1 MRSEK
6 TNSYTSYIMAD
17 KTKKPLLS
25 DFPDIST
32 EKWMEKITADLKG
45 ADFEKKL
52 VWRTNEGFNVRPFYR
67 SEDLEEVK
75 YLDSLPGE
83 FPYIRGTKKDNN
95 WYVRQDIK
103 AVDADAANTKAL
115 DALTKGVT
123 SLGFCFCEKVEDF
136 DAQVEKVLKNIISD
150 EIEINFNTKHGSKKL
165 IDAVVAYLK
174 KTNRDLSKVKGSV
187 NFDTLGCL
195 TTSGKSCK
203 GFDEMFDHAKEM
215 VEAGKDLPNFKT
227 ICVNGRLF
235 NNAGSSI
242 VQELAFA
249 LSMGNE
255 YLAQLTDRGVSAN
268 DAANALKFNFGVGG
282 NYFMEIAKLRAARM
296 LWATIVKSYNT
307 AGLEPAKMS
316 IHCETSQWNKTIFD
330 PYVNMLR
337 TQTEA
342 MSATIG
348 GADSLTVQPFDT
360 IYKESDIFSERI
372 ARNQQLLL
380 KEESHFDKIT
390 DPSAGSYYIENLTN
404 SIAEQAWALFVEVEE
419 KGGYLAALKEGFIQ
433 TTVKATADKRKKAVA
448 TRRENLLGT
457 NQFPNFTETVT
468 EAITKDTNCKTK
480 CCEGDTI
487 IEPIVKFRGAEE
499 FETLRL
505 ATEKS
510 EKTPKVFMLTYGNL
524 AMRLARSQF
533 SCNFFACAGYE
544 VIDNNGFPT
553 VEEGV
558 EAAKTAGADIIVLCS
573 SDDEYAEA
581 APKTYEAINGQA
593 IFVVAGAPKCADELK
608 EKGITNFINVR
619 SNVLETLQGFSKE
632 LGL

>member
-1 MRSEK
+1 
-6 TNSYTSYIMAD
+6 MAD

-25 DFPDIST
+25 EFPGIST
-32 EKWMEKITADLKG
+32 EQWMEKITADLKG

-67 SEDLEEVK
+67 SEDLGEVK

-83 FPYIRGTKKDNN
+83 FPYVRGTKKDND

-103 AVDADAANTKAL
+103 AVDTEAANKKAL
-115 DALTKGVT
+115 DVLTKGIT
-123 SLGFCFCEKVEDF
+123 SLGFTFCSKVEDF
-136 DAQVEKVLKNIISD
+136 DTEIEKVLKDIVLD
-150 EIEINFNTKHGSKKL
+150 AVEINFTTSHGSKKL
-165 IDAVVAYLK
+165 LDAFVAYLK
-174 KTNRDLSKVKGSV
+174 KSNCDLSKVKGSV

-195 TTSGKSCK
+195 TTTGNSCK
-203 GFDEMFDHAKEM
+203 TDDELFVHAKEV
-215 VEAGKDLPNFKT
+215 VEAGVSLPGFKT
-227 ICVNGRLF
+227 ICVNAKLF

-255 YLAQLTDRGVSAN
+255 YMARLVEKGVSAD
-268 DAANALKFNFGVGG
+268 DAAAAIKFNFGVGG

-296 LWATIVKSYNT
+296 LWATIVKSYNP
-307 AGLEPAKMS
+307 ANLESTKMA
-316 IHCETSQWNKTIFD
+316 IHCETSQWNKTVYD

-342 MSATIG
+342 MSATLG

-360 IYKESDIFSERI
+360 IYKESDVFSERI

-404 SIAEQAWALFVEVEE
+404 SIADQAWALFVEAED

-433 TTVKATADKRKKAVA
+433 AKVKESADKRKKAIA

-457 NQFPNFTETVT
+457 NQFPNFTETVAD
-468 EAITKDTNCKTK
+468 AISPDPDKKGRCA
-480 CCEGDTI
+480 CQGDI
-487 IEPIVKFRGAEE
+487 VVEPIVRFRGAEE
-499 FETLRL
+499 FEALRL
-505 ATEKS
+505 ATEKA

-544 VIDNNGFPT
+544 VIDNNGFAT

-558 EAAKTAGADIIVLCS
+558 EAAKAAGADIIVLCS
-573 SDDEYAEA
+573 SDDEYTEA
-581 APKTYEAINGQA
+581 APAAYKAINNEA

-608 EKGITNFINVR
+608 EQGISNFINVR
-619 SNVLETLQGFSKE
+619 SNVLETLQGFSSQ

>member
-1 MRSEK
+1 
-6 TNSYTSYIMAD
+6 MAD

-25 DFPDIST
+25 DFPAITT
-32 EKWMEKITADLKG
+32 EQWMEKITADLKG
-45 ADFEKKL
+45 ADFERKL

-67 SEDLEEVK
+67 SEDLSEIK

-83 FPYIRGTKKDNN
+83 FPYVRGTKKDND
-95 WYVRQDIK
+95 WYVRQDIH
-103 AVDADAANTKAL
+103 AVDAEAANAKAL
-115 DALTKGVT
+115 DVLTKGVT
-123 SLGFCFCEKVEDF
+123 SLGFTLCEEVKDV
-136 DAQVEKVLKNIISD
+136 DAHVEKLLKNIIS
-150 EIEINFNTKHGSKKL
+150 EAVELNFSTSHGSKKL
-165 IDAVVAYLK
+165 AEAVIAYLK
-174 KTNRDLSKVKGSV
+174 KTNRDLSGIKGSI

-203 GFDEMFDHAKEM
+203 SFEEMFDHAKEM
-215 VEAGKDLPNFKT
+215 VEVRANVPNFKT

-255 YLAQLTDRGVSAN
+255 YLTQLSDRGVSVN
-268 DAANALKFNFGVGG
+268 EAASSMKFNFGVGG

-296 LWATIVKSYNT
+296 LWATIVKSYSP
-307 AGLEPAKMS
+307 AGLEPTKMM
-316 IHCETSQWNKTIFD
+316 IHCETSQWNKTVYD

-342 MSATIG
+342 MSATLG
-348 GADSLTVQPFDT
+348 GADSLTILPFDA
-360 IYKESDIFSERI
+360 IYKESDVFSERI

-404 SIAEQAWALFVEVEE
+404 SIAQEAWALFVEVEE
-419 KGGYLAALKEGFIQ
+419 KGGYLAALKEGFVQ
-433 TTVKATADKRKKAVA
+433 AKVKETADKRKKAIA

-457 NQFPNFTETVT
+457 NQFPNAAERV
-468 EAITKDTNCKTK
+468 ADVLANNKAHGDK
-480 CCEGDTI
+480 CSSGDVV
-487 IEPIVKFRGAEE
+487 IEPIVRFRGAEE
-499 FETLRL
+499 FEALRL

-510 EKTPKVFMLTYGNL
+510 GKTPKVFMLTYGNL
-524 AMRLARSQF
+524 NMRLARSQF
-533 SCNFFACAGYE
+533 SANFFACAGYQI
-544 VIDNNGFPT
+544 IDNNGFDT
-553 VEEGV
+553 VEAGV
-558 EAAKTAGADIIVLCS
+558 EAAKAAKADIIVLCS
-573 SDDEYAEA
+573 SDDEYVDA
-581 APKTYEAINGQA
+581 APAAFKAINGDA
-593 IFVVAGAPKCADELK
+593 IFVVAGAPKCTDDLK
-608 EKGITNFINVR
+608 AQGITNFINVR

>member
-1 MRSEK
+1 
-6 TNSYTSYIMAD
+6 MAD

-25 DFPDIST
+25 DFPAIST
-32 EKWMEKITADLKG
+32 EQWMEKITADLKG
-45 ADFEKKL
+45 ADFERKL
-52 VWRTNEGFNVRPFYR
+52 VWKTNEGFNVRPFYR
-67 SEDLEEVK
+67 SEDLSEVK

-83 FPYIRGTKKDNN
+83 FPYVRGTKKDNN
-95 WYVRQDIK
+95 WNVRQDIK
-103 AVDADAANTKAL
+103 AVDAEAANAKAL
-115 DALTKGVT
+115 DVLTKGIT
-123 SLGFCFCEKVEDF
+123 SLGFTLCEEVKDI
-136 DAQVEKVLKNIISD
+136 DAHIEALLKNIISD
-150 EIEINFNTKHGSKKL
+150 DVEINFSTTHGSKKL
-165 IDAVVAYLK
+165 LNAVVTYLK
-174 KTNRDLSKVKGSV
+174 KTNRDLAKVKGSV

-195 TTSGKSCK
+195 TTSGKTCL
-203 GFDEMFDHAKEM
+203 GFDEMFDHTKEV
-215 VEAGKDLPNFKT
+215 VEAGKSLPNFKT

-255 YLAQLTDRGVSAN
+255 YLAQLTEREVSVN
-268 DAANALKFNFGVGG
+268 DAASAIKFNLGVGG

-296 LWATIVKSYNT
+296 LWATIVKSYSPV
-307 AGLEPAKMS
+307 GLEPTKMA
-316 IHCETSQWNKTIFD
+316 IHCETSQWNKTVYD

-342 MSATIG
+342 MSASLG

-360 IYKESDIFSERI
+360 VYKESDAISERI

-380 KEESHFDKIT
+380 KEESYFDKVV

-404 SIAEQAWALFVEVEE
+404 SIAQEAWAIFVEVEE
-419 KGGYLAALKEGFIQ
+419 KGGYLAALKEGFVQ
-433 TTVKATADKRKKAVA
+433 AKVKDSADKRKKAIA

-457 NQFPNFTETVT
+457 NQFPNSLETVAD
-468 EAITKDTNCKTK
+468 AITNADACGTK
-480 CCEGDTI
+480 CCSGDTV

-510 EKTPKVFMLTYGNL
+510 GKTPKVFMLTYGNL
-524 AMRLARSQF
+524 NMRLARSQF
-533 SCNFFACAGYE
+533 SANFFACAGYQT
-544 VIDNNGFPT
+544 IDNNGFDT
-553 VEEGV
+553 VEAGV
-558 EAAKTAGADIIVLCS
+558 EAAKAAKADIIVLCS
-573 SDDEYAEA
+573 SDDEYVEA
-581 APKTYEAINGQA
+581 APAAFKAINGEA
-593 IFVVAGAPKCADELK
+593 IFAVAGAPKCADDLK
-608 EKGITNFINVR
+608 AVGINNFVNVR

>member
-1 MRSEK
+1 
-6 TNSYTSYIMAD
+6 MAD

-25 DFPDIST
+25 EFPGIST

-67 SEDLEEVK
+67 SEDLSEVQ

-83 FPYIRGTKKDNN
+83 FPYIRGTKKDND
-95 WYVRQDIK
+95 WFVRQDFN
-103 AVDADAANTKAL
+103 ANDAKAANAKAIDVL
-115 DALTKGVT
+115 SKGVT
-123 SLGFCFCEKVEDF
+123 SLGFCFCEAVENYEATLDVLLKGIVL
-136 DAQVEKVLKNIISD
+136 DAVEV
-150 EIEINFNTKHGSKKL
+150 NFSTNKGSKEL
-165 IDAVVAYLK
+165 AEAFVAYVK
-174 KTNRDLSKVKGSV
+174 KNNYDVANIKASV
-187 NFDTLGCL
+187 NFDTIGCL
-195 TTSGKSCK
+195 TKTGKSCYA
-203 GFDEMFDHAKEM
+203 FEELMDHAKSM
-215 VEAGKDLPNFKT
+215 VEAGKEVAGLKT
-227 ICVNGRLF
+227 IGVNGRLF

-255 YLAQLTDRGVSAN
+255 YMAQLTEKGVSVD
-268 DAANALKFNFGVGG
+268 DAASALKFNFGVGG

-296 LWATIVKSYNT
+296 LWATIVKSYSPST
-307 AGLEPAKMS
+307 DDAAKMAV
-316 IHCETSQWNKTIFD
+316 HCETSQWNKTVYD

-342 MSATIG
+342 MSATLG

-360 IYKESDIFSERI
+360 IYKESDVFSERI

-404 SIAEQAWALFVEVEE
+404 NIAQQAWDLFVAVED
-419 KGGYLAALKEGFIQ
+419 KGGYLAALKEGFVQ
-433 TTVKATADKRKKAVA
+433 ATVKETADKRKKAVA

-457 NQFPNFTETVT
+457 NQFPNFTETVAD
-468 EAITKDTNCKTK
+468 AITKENSCGTGT
-480 CCEGDTI
+480 CCSGETVV
-487 IEPIVKFRGAEE
+487 EPVVAFRGSEE
-499 FETLRL
+499 FEALRL

-544 VIDNNGFPT
+544 VIDNNGFAT

-558 EAAKTAGADIIVLCS
+558 EAAKAAGADIIVLCS
-573 SDDEYAEA
+573 SDDEYTEA
-581 APKTYEAINGQA
+581 APAAYKAINNEA

-608 EKGITNFINVR
+608 EQGISNFINVR
-619 SNVLETLQGFSKE
+619 SNVLETLQGFSSQ

>member
-1 MRSEK
+1 
-6 TNSYTSYIMAD
+6 MAD

-25 DFPDIST
+25 EFPPVTT
-32 EKWMEKITADLKG
+32 EQWMEKITADLKG

-67 SEDLEEVK
+67 SEDLDGVK

-83 FPYIRGTKKDNN
+83 FPYVRGTKKENS
-95 WYVRQDIK
+95 WLVRQDIK
-103 AVDADAANTKAL
+103 AVDSVAANEKAL
-115 DALTKGVT
+115 DVLTKGVN
-123 SLGFCFCEKVEDF
+123 SLGFTFCKKVEDF
-136 DAQVEKVLKNIISD
+136 DSELEKVLKNIISD
-150 EIEINFNTKHGSKKL
+150 EIEINFSTTHGSKKL
-165 IDAVVAYLK
+165 LKALVAYLK

-195 TTSGKSCK
+195 TSTGKACHS
-203 GFDEMFDHAKEM
+203 FDELFDHAKEV

-227 ICVNGRLF
+227 ICVNAKLF

-242 VQELAFA
+242 VQELAFG

-255 YLAQLTDRGVSAN
+255 YLAQLVERGVSVN
-268 DAANALKFNFGVGG
+268 DAASTIKFNFGVGG

-296 LWATIVKSYNT
+296 LWATIVKSYSPTGN
-307 AGLEPAKMS
+307 EPAKMA
-316 IHCETSQWNKTIFD
+316 IHCETSQWNKTIYD

-360 IYKESDIFSERI
+360 IFKESDKFSERI

-404 SIAEQAWALFVEVEE
+404 SIAEQAWALFVEVEN
-419 KGGYLAALKEGFIQ
+419 KGGYTEALKEGFIQ
-433 TTVKATADKRKKAVA
+433 ATVKETADKRKKAVA

-457 NQFPNFTETVT
+457 NQFPNFTEKVAD
-468 EAITKDTNCKTK
+468 AINPDQDKKGRSVCN
-480 CCEGDTI
+480 GDTTV
-487 IEPIVKFRGAEE
+487 EALPSTRGAEE
-499 FETLRL
+499 FEALRL
-505 ATEKS
+505 ATEKA

-533 SCNFFACAGYE
+533 SCNFFACAGYQT
-544 VIDNNGFPT
+544 IDNNGFDT
-553 VEEGV
+553 VEAGV
-558 EAAKTAGADIIVLCS
+558 EAAKAAGADIIVLCS
-573 SDDEYAEA
+573 SDDEYVDA
-581 APKTYEAINGQA
+581 APKAFEAINGEA
-593 IFVVAGAPKCADELK
+593 IFVVAGAPKCADDLK
-608 EKGITNFINVR
+608 AKGITNFINVR

>member
-1 MRSEK
+1 
-6 TNSYTSYIMAD
+6 MAD

-25 DFPDIST
+25 EFPGITT
-32 EKWMEKITADLKG
+32 EQWMEKITADLKG

-67 SEDLEEVK
+67 SEDLDSVK

-83 FPYIRGTKKDNN
+83 FPYIRGTKKDND
-95 WYVRQDIK
+95 WFVRQDIC
-103 AVDADAANTKAL
+103 ADDAKAANEKAIDVL
-115 DALTKGVT
+115 SKGVT
-123 SLGFCFCEKVEDF
+123 SLGFCFCAAVDNYETALETLLKDIVLDAVEVNF
-136 DAQVEKVLKNIISD
+136 AAQK
-150 EIEINFNTKHGSKKL
+150 GSKEL
-165 IDAVVAYLK
+165 TEAFVAYLK
-174 KTNRDLSKVKGSV
+174 KNNYDLAKVKASV
-187 NFDTLGCL
+187 NCDPIGCL
-195 TTSGKSCK
+195 TKTGKSCYPVEELV
-203 GFDEMFDHAKEM
+203 DRAKAII
-215 VEAGKDLPNFKT
+215 EAGNAVAGLRT
-227 ICVNGRLF
+227 ISVNGRLF

-255 YLAQLTDRGVSAN
+255 YLAQLTEKGVSVD
-268 DAANALKFNFGVGG
+268 DAASAMKFNFAVGG

-296 LWATIVKSYNT
+296 LWATIVKSYN
-307 AGLEPAKMS
+307 PATEEASKMA
-316 IHCETSQWNKTIFD
+316 IHCETSQWNKTVFD

-348 GADSLTVQPFDT
+348 GADSLTVQPFDS
-360 IYKESDIFSERI
+360 IYKKSEAFSERI

-380 KEESHFDKIT
+380 KEESHFDKVT

-404 SIAEQAWALFVEVEE
+404 SIAQQAWDLFVTTED
-419 KGGYLAALKEGFIQ
+419 KGGYLAALKEGFVQ
-433 TTVKATADKRKKAVA
+433 ATVKETADKRKKAIA

-457 NQFPNFTETVT
+457 NQFPNFTEKVAD
-468 EAITKDTNCKTK
+468 AITKETSCGTS
-480 CCEGDTI
+480 CCSGETI
-487 IEPIVKFRGAEE
+487 VEPIVAFRGAEE

-505 ATEKS
+505 ATEKAAKS
-510 EKTPKVFMLTYGNL
+510 PKAFMLTYGNL

-533 SCNFFACAGYE
+533 SCNFFACAGYQ
-544 VIDNNGFPT
+544 VIDNNGFAT

-558 EAAKTAGADIIVLCS
+558 EAAKAAGADIIVLCS
-573 SDDEYAEA
+573 SDDEYTEA
-581 APKTYEAINGQA
+581 APAAYKAINGEA
-593 IFVVAGAPKCADELK
+593 IFVVAGAPACTDDLK
-608 EKGITNFINVR
+608 AQGITNFINVR

>member
-1 MRSEK
+1 
-6 TNSYTSYIMAD
+6 MAD

-25 DFPDIST
+25 DFPAITT
-32 EKWMEKITADLKG
+32 EQWMDKITADLKG

-67 SEDLEEVK
+67 SEDLNEVK

-83 FPYIRGTKKDNN
+83 FPYVRGTKKDNN

-103 AVDADAANTKAL
+103 VVNAVASNKKAL
-115 DALTKGVT
+115 EVLTKGIT
-123 SLGFCFCEKVEDF
+123 SLGFCYCNEVEDF
-136 DAQVEKVLKNIISD
+136 NTEIATVLKNIISD
-150 EIEINFNTKHGSKKL
+150 DVEINFSTSHGSKKL
-165 IDAVVAYLK
+165 MDAVVAYLK
-174 KTNRDLSKVKGSV
+174 KTNRDLTKVKGSV

-195 TTSGKSCK
+195 TTSGKTCK

-215 VEAGKDLPNFKT
+215 VEAGANVPNFRT

-255 YLAQLTDRGVSAN
+255 YLAQLTERGVTVN
-268 DAANALKFNFGVGG
+268 DAASAMKFNFGVGG

-296 LWATIVKSYNT
+296 LWATIVKSYGP
-307 AGLEPAKMS
+307 AGLEPTKMAV
-316 IHCETSQWNKTIFD
+316 HCETSQWNKTVYD

-342 MSATIG
+342 MSATLG

-360 IYKESDIFSERI
+360 VYKESDVFSERI

-404 SIAEQAWALFVEVEE
+404 SIAQQAWALFVEVEE
-419 KGGYLAALKEGFIQ
+419 KGGYLTALKEGFVQ
-433 TTVKATADKRKKAVA
+433 AKVKETADKRKKAIA

-457 NQFPNFTETVT
+457 NQFPNFTEKV
-468 EAITKDTNCKTK
+468 ADALTNGKKCGTK
-480 CCEGDTI
+480 CCEGDTV
-487 IEPIVKFRGAEE
+487 IEPIEKFRGAEE

-510 EKTPKVFMLTYGNL
+510 GKTPKVFMLTYGNL
-524 AMRLARSQF
+524 NMRLARSQF
-533 SCNFFACAGYE
+533 SSNFFACAGYE
-544 VIDNNGFPT
+544 TIDNNGFDT
-553 VEEGV
+553 VEAGV
-558 EAAKTAGADIIVLCS
+558 EAAKAAKADIIVLCS
-573 SDDEYAEA
+573 SDDEYVDA
-581 APKTYEAINGQA
+581 APAAFKAINGEA
-593 IFVVAGAPKCADELK
+593 IFVVAGAPKCADDLK
-608 EKGITNFINVR
+608 AQGITNFVNVR